1 MYKLFLFF
9 SFCYFS
15 KVQKDFFKVHQAT
28 SQAPILH
35 LKGPLGTSSDT
46 TPFLIPVGAMEKCQK
61 INDCNQQYVVML
73 TY

>member
-46 TPFLIPVGAMEKCQK
+46 TPSLILVGAMGKCQK
-61 INDCNQQYVVML
+61 INDSNQQYVVMS
-73 TY
+73 TH